1 MIAFCVKLSPMIT
14 ANARTSDLQHFLEDK
29 VGGSR
34 LSALTSITDRFFR
47 EHAALTEEQLD
58 LFDQVILIFTN
69 AIETRARA
77 QLAERIATCARPPRK
92 VLRSLACDDILVARP
107 VLTRASALGDPDLIE
122 IASTRSRDHQ
132 LAIAERAAVSELV
145 SDLLVAKGDGAVRQR
160 IASNPGARLSST
172 TLTALIDRS
181 RSDEALQDC
190 LGERTDL
197 SDRHMRQLVD
207 VAKDTA
213 RRRLLTTLSLDIDEA
228 VEAGAVDVMP
238 PRASRDYTP
247 AREIVRAL
255 MSSGTFGEGSIVD
268 LAERCLLE
276 ATIVALAEVTGL
288 SVDAV
293 EQVFGESENDLLIVI
308 GRACGWNWR
317 TVRALLHLRTPAL
330 KQRHQFR
337 RAEATFNGMTS
348 ATAQRV
354 VLFLRSRSPAP
365 GHSGAPGPAT
375 VKARA

>member
-1 MIAFCVKLSPMIT
+1 MIT
-14 ANARTSDLQHFLEDK
+14 ANARISDLQHPLEDE

-77 QLAERIATCARPPRK
+77 QLAERIAACARPPRK
-92 VLRSLACDDILVARP
+92 VLRSLASDEILVARP
-107 VLTRASALGDPDLIE
+107 VLTRASALADPDLIE

-132 LAIAERAAVSELV
+132 LAIAERVAVSERV
-145 SDLLVAKGDGAVRQR
+145 SELLVAKGDEAVRQR

-228 VEAGAVDVMP
+228 VEAGAVDLTP
-238 PRASRDYTP
+238 PRAWRDYTP
-247 AREIVRAL
+247 AREIVGAL
-255 MSSGTFGEGSIVD
+255 MSSGTFGEASIAD

-308 GRACGWNWR
+308 GRACGWSWR

-354 VLFLRSRSPAP
+354 VLFLKSRSPA
-365 GHSGAPGPAT
+365 HSVAPGLST